1 MKSATS
7 DKRYAIMLKCTSL
20 IEEIFLCVMIV
31 TRQNIVACIMHNLFF
46 NSTDEQSV
54 LLPQLKMLD
63 NISMF
68 FGKVQ
73 GNMPWAYVFVCCV
86 ICLRDYESIMPP
98 IRVIDII
105 RKTATV

>member
-1 MKSATS
+1 MQLNK
-7 DKRYAIMLKCTSL
+7 MCN
-20 IEEIFLCVMIV
+20 IEQTLCYDVKMYFFDRRKFPLCSFIIV

-73 GNMPWAYVFVCCV
+73 GNMPWAYVFVCRV
-86 ICLRDYESIMPP
+86 IC
-98 IRVIDII
+98 
-105 RKTATV
+105 